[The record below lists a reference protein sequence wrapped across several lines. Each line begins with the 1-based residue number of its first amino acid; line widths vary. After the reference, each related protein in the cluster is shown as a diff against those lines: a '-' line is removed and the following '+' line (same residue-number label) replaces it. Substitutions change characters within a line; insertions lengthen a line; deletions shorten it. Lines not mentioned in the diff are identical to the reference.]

1 MPPPFMV
8 SVDRELILKI
18 QNLRDERNKLPKGS
32 EAYYEVDTEL
42 DRAIQVLANLIDRN
56 TLIENTKLSAKGPY
70 SPTEQELAFE
80 RQREAER
87 QLVGERQERQREALK
102 QKQLA
107 ADRERRLAERQPK
120 KGGKYKTK
128 RMHQK
133 RKTKIR

>member
-1 MPPPFMV
+1 MPPPIMV

-42 DRAIQVLANLIDRN
+42 DRAIQVLANLIDTN
-56 TLIENTKLSAKGPY
+56 TLIENTSIAARGPY
-70 SPTEQELAFE
+70 RPTEQDLALE
-80 RQREAER
+80 IQRDAER
-87 QLVGERQERQREALK
+87 QLVGEERQREAVK

-120 KGGKYKTK
+120 EGGKYKKTK

-133 RKTKIR
+133 RKTKKR